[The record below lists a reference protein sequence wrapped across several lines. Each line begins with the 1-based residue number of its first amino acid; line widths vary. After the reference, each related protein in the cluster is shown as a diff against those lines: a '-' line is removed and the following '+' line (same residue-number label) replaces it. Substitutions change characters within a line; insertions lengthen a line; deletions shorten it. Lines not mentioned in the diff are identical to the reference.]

1 MKRLTGRPPVVPVG
15 DRASLSLKVSADF
28 KRLVLAQA
36 EGYGL
41 SIREYVEMLVLR
53 DVGK

>member
-1 MKRLTGRPPVVPVG
+1 
-15 DRASLSLKVSADF
+15 
-28 KRLVLAQA
+28 VLAQA

>member
-1 MKRLTGRPPVVPVG
+1 
-15 DRASLSLKVSADF
+15 
-28 KRLVLAQA
+28 VLAQA

-41 SIREYVEMLVLR
+41 SIREYVELLVLR